1 MGTKKKTTEQ
11 AIEESKKIHG
21 DRYDYSRFIYVNQN
35 TEAIIGCPVH
45 GWFKQKPKLHI
56 LRGHG
61 CPKCGLYLNKNKDGA
76 SLKGK
81 KHEYYTTETFKEQLK
96 KIFGDRYDLSKV
108 EYRGTHKKVTI
119 ICKVHGEFERYACE
133 LLQGRG
139 CQKCARETARNKIVC
154 SKEKCIEDFEKIHH
168 GLYDYSHV
176 NYVNNSTNVAITCR
190 KHGDFLCT
198 PANHKRGR
206 GCPICKAEKN
216 VYEERLY
223 YFLKTF
229 IDEKEIVRQYK
240 NEWLTNN
247 KSLDFF
253 IPKYK
258 IAIEHQGSQHYFKT
272 RYESDSDN
280 KLEHRI
286 NNDKIKYDECV
297 NNGVKIFYFS
307 YELTKTPNNCFHELI
322 FDEKEL
328 KNKIINLINT

>member
-1 MGTKKKTTEQ
+1 MRKY
-11 AIEESKKIHG
+11 AV
-21 DRYDYSRFIYVNQN
+21 RF
-35 TEAIIGCPVH
+35 
-45 GWFKQKPKLHI
+45 
-56 LRGHG
+56 
-61 CPKCGLYLNKNKDGA
+61 
-76 SLKGK
+76 
-81 KHEYYTTETFKEQLK
+81 
-96 KIFGDRYDLSKV
+96 
-108 EYRGTHKKVTI
+108 
-119 ICKVHGEFERYACE
+119 
-133 LLQGRG
+133 
-139 CQKCARETARNKIVC
+139 
-154 SKEKCIEDFEKIHH
+154 
-168 GLYDYSHV
+168 
-176 NYVNNSTNVAITCR
+176 
-190 KHGDFLCT
+190 
-198 PANHKRGR
+198 
-206 GCPICKAEKN
+206 EKN

-223 YFLKTF
+223 YILKTF